1 MNRININR
9 KISQRKQRVS
19 TFDSESMKPLVKLN
33 KLCDEMMND
42 IRKEMKSFTI
52 SIEDKGQVFSDK
64 IQQRVNFAP
73 GGSHENFISRLVEN
87 IVKAEK
93 DLPLKELRG
102 KLAYEFNFS
111 KSKVKKQFPIKLDKS
126 GKISIDDTKDR
137 LVIELQKQ
145 MFWNAVLPMHKAMME
160 EDARIYDQ

>member
-1 MNRININR
+1 MDL
-9 KISQRKQRVS
+9 KQKVS
-19 TFDSESMKPLVKLN
+19 TFDSECMKPLVKLN

-87 IVKAEK
+87 IVFAAQKE
-93 DLPLKELRG
+93 LPLKELRAM
-102 KLAYEFNFS
+102 LAYEFSFS
-111 KSKVKKQFPIKLDKS
+111 KSKRPLGS
-126 GKISIDDTKDR
+126 GSRYVTEYPSNSSCLIVSRTALCSVDR
-137 LVIELQKQ
+137 VI
-145 MFWNAVLPMHKAMME
+145 
-160 EDARIYDQ
+160 R